1 MKPELDRVKN
11 DVETMQRAMGLAPAA
26 GLEWVR
32 WMRRDNWL
40 NLWWGLPGTMLIVSS
55 FLPPDKAAKLFGLV
69 SAQWTG
75 LLVSAAMLV
84 VMFVSI
90 RKMTAN
96 EGRPQSLVREYKRC
110 WGLDAHGRWVSLA
123 LLLELVLY
131 VVWARHFRIG
141 FAAFWSGY
149 CILVGST
156 TLIMAV
162 ISKLWLL
169 LGLALPILV
178 YGLFEALIS
187 DKGRI
192 GGIPLGIMLIG
203 IGLSCAIIQ
212 AWQIRQIERQNV
224 SH

>member
-1 MKPELDRVKN
+1 
-11 DVETMQRAMGLAPAA
+11 
-26 GLEWVR
+26 
-32 WMRRDNWL
+32 
-40 NLWWGLPGTMLIVSS
+40 
-55 FLPPDKAAKLFGLV
+55 
-69 SAQWTG
+69 
-75 LLVSAAMLV
+75 
-84 VMFVSI
+84 
-90 RKMTAN
+90 
-96 EGRPQSLVREYKRC
+96 
-110 WGLDAHGRWVSLA
+110 
-123 LLLELVLY
+123 
-131 VVWARHFRIG
+131 
-141 FAAFWSGY
+141 
-149 CILVGST
+149 
-156 TLIMAV
+156 MAV